1 MQHLIFVSAFDFKN
15 LRKKEHI
22 KIRATT
28 QKNFKCFLK
37 DPSLS
42 NLLVISLCVLKNPI
56 YCLNCIRAFLRYK
69 EMYQFE
75 KKIVRSSLFFFS
87 FL

>member
-1 MQHLIFVSAFDFKN
+1 MQHLIYVFAFDLKN

-28 QKNFKCFLK
+28 QKHFKCFLK

-56 YCLNCIRAFLRYK
+56 YCLNCTKRAFLRYK

-75 KKIVRSSLFFFS
+75 KI
-87 FL
+87 

>member
-1 MQHLIFVSAFDFKN
+1 MQHLISVFAFDFEN

-28 QKNFKCFLK
+28 QKKFRCFLK

-75 KKIVRSSLFFFS
+75 KI
-87 FL
+87 